1 MAAPGFNSNRS
12 QLDDETPRRCSLSPA
27 PSMAKFFEGEPLKMR
42 DVRSAS
48 VGLSDHRGCRRSA
61 LEHTAGQGIL
71 IPTKLQQL
79 RISAATIRS
88 DSSEA
93 VEVSNQKSKTL
104 GRSERQGQKHRRRL
118 QRKPRRGLL
127 PWHLRRE
134 GVDAL
139 AAQHPKPAELFAK
152 RQRSALLGLVAKLLQ
167 APLHDLRRARKHLL
181 LHRVRDQT
189 RAL

>member
-27 PSMAKFFEGEPLKMR
+27 PSMAKFLEGEPLKMR

-93 VEVSNQKSKTL
+93 VEVSNQQEVKSPRPKRAPRAKASPKASTQAPA
-104 GRSERQGQKHRRRL
+104 RTSPTASPQGRRRRPDSPAPSEASRVVC
-118 QRKPRRGLL
+118 QKAEICPARVGSQ
-127 PWHLRRE
+127 
-134 GVDAL
+134 
-139 AAQHPKPAELFAK
+139 AAPSTPA
-152 RQRSALLGLVAKLLQ
+152 RSAQSSEA
-167 APLHDLRRARKHLL
+167 
-181 LHRVRDQT
+181 DQT